1 MIREILN
8 GKFMDCRKVQE
19 ICMKNG
25 ATRSEVKDMKRTEG
39 IKTVEVVNRDGD
51 KMWLWFDPQQ
61 IWEKYHEGE
70 ND

>member
-8 GKFMDCRKVQE
+8 GGFMDCRKVQE
-19 ICMKNG
+19 ACMKSGVSKSVIKAMKREEGIRTLEVMNG
-25 ATRSEVKDMKRTEG
+25 AG
-39 IKTVEVVNRDGD
+39 G

-70 ND
+70 TH